1 MIAQASKV
9 SKSFGGIQVF
19 EEIDFGI
26 KDGDTIALI
35 GENGCGKST
44 LFRLLAGQ
52 LKPDAGNIA
61 IANEA
66 TVGYMMQEPAGTGDQ
81 SVLEMAME
89 AVPEIETMAQQMKR
103 YERQLSDPENS
114 AQPDKLTALLAK
126 YDRLQRQFEAAGGY
140 TYEHKVLS
148 VLSGL
153 GFSDDQCLQA
163 VNELSGGEKKLVAL
177 AQLLIQEPDILLLDE
192 PDNHLDIRAKQWLQE
207 YIQAHRGA
215 VAIISHDRY
224 FLDTIINHIFEL
236 EDGRV
241 HEYYCNYSGFLAEKQ
256 RRLEREAQL
265 YELQKRELKALKR
278 SAERLTQW
286 AKLNDKFAK
295 RAQQHRR
302 RVEKRR
308 QELHNTA
315 LPILDRRTMQLD
327 FGSEARSG
335 KMVLELE
342 NVSMS
347 YGNRQLFAPFGI
359 TVRYGERIGIVGPN
373 GCGKSTLFK
382 IILEQCSPSTGS
394 LRYGARVVPGYY
406 SQEQE
411 SLEMDATPLEL
422 VRSLQAMYEDRAI
435 ALLTG
440 KLLFTYEECRNVIGN
455 LSGGQKSRLQLLQ
468 LSLQGVNLLLLDEP
482 TNNLD
487 IPSMIVLESA
497 LMDFEGTIIT
507 ISHDRYFLDEIVESI
522 LAIDQGKISR
532 YPGNFSEFYERTG
545 GTFDLGTVGHA

>member
-1 MIAQASKV
+1 M
-9 SKSFGGIQVF
+9 
-19 EEIDFGI
+19 
-26 KDGDTIALI
+26 
-35 GENGCGKST
+35 
-44 LFRLLAGQ
+44 
-52 LKPDAGNIA
+52 
-61 IANEA
+61 
-66 TVGYMMQEPAGTGDQ
+66 
-81 SVLEMAME
+81 
-89 AVPEIETMAQQMKR
+89 
-103 YERQLSDPENS
+103 
-114 AQPDKLTALLAK
+114 
-126 YDRLQRQFEAAGGY
+126 
-140 TYEHKVLS
+140 
-148 VLSGL
+148 
-153 GFSDDQCLQA
+153 
-163 VNELSGGEKKLVAL
+163 
-177 AQLLIQEPDILLLDE
+177 
-192 PDNHLDIRAKQWLQE
+192 
-207 YIQAHRGA
+207 HRGA

-236 EDGRV
+236 EDGRL
-241 HEYYCNYSGFLAEKQ
+241 HEYYCNYSGFLEEKQ

-286 AKLNDKFAK
+286 ASLNDKFAK

-302 RVEKRR
+302 RVEKQR
-308 QELHNTA
+308 QELHDTA
-315 LPILDRRTMQLD
+315 RPILERRTMQLD
-327 FGSEARSG
+327 FGNETRSG

-347 YGNRQLFAPFGI
+347 YGNRQLFAPFDL

-373 GCGKSTLFK
+373 GSGKSTLFK
-382 IILEQCSPSTGS
+382 ITLEQICPSTGS

-411 SLEMDATPLEL
+411 SLDMDTTPLEL
-422 VRSLQAMYEDRAI
+422 VRSLQSMYEDRAI

-440 KLLFTYEECRNVIGN
+440 KLLLTYEECHRTIGN

-507 ISHDRYFLDEIVESI
+507 ISHDRYFLDEIVETI
-522 LAIDQGKISR
+522 FAIDQGKITR
-532 YPGNFSEFYERTG
+532 HPGNFSEFYERTG
-545 GTFDLGTVGHA
+545 GTFDLGTVT